1 MAVPVLLTP
10 RLRLRGHAAGDLDAT
25 AAMWADEEVVRD
37 ITGRLDLD
45 ALAPVPTDTLELNDI
60 GRVTLRLASPVAPDD
75 YTVSRR
81 TGSFLL
87 VDPQTGGTLAAGM
100 VRAFGD
106 FDEAAEQAATVNWS
120 I

>member
-1 MAVPVLLTP
+1 MARP
-10 RLRLRGHAAGDLDAT
+10 RAWTSSTAT
-25 AAMWADEEVVRD
+25 VQAIVRD
-37 ITGRLDLD
+37 IHGRLDLNT
-45 ALAPVPTDTLELNDI
+45 LAPEPADELQLNDI
-60 GRVTLRLASPVAPDD
+60 GRVKLRLAKPVAPDD

-106 FDEAAEQAATVNWS
+106 FDEAAEQAATVSWS